1 MVEDNTNADIAN
13 ADIAIAPNNNEA
25 LVATETAEAPVA
37 PEVQEVPESLIA
49 PVTEEKTET
58 VKIKA

>member
-1 MVEDNTNADIAN
+1 MVEDNTN

-37 PEVQEVPESLIA
+37 PEVHEVPESLIA
-49 PVTEEKTET
+49 PVAEEKTET

>member
-1 MVEDNTNADIAN
+1 MVEDNTN

-25 LVATETAEAPVA
+25 LVATETAAAPVA

-49 PVTEEKTET
+49 PVAEEKTET